1 MTIDEMKRLKK
12 ERSLTNAMIAKMT
25 ELPQSTVQKIF
36 SGETKHPRFET
47 LTALENVFHS
57 LDVRVLQENTSLPWY
72 GGDTDPDTSHTY
84 TYHPIRAQMIAE
96 PYQTYGTSALKNPGP
111 FTVEDW
117 RMLPDGE
124 RAELIDG
131 QLIYMASPSITHQ
144 LIAGEI
150 HRQIANFIYDHD
162 GSCMPGIAPLGV
174 QLDCDELTMVEP
186 DVLVVCDPEKVEGRD
201 VYGAPDFILEVL
213 SPTTA
218 KKDIFTKTEKYR
230 NAGVREYWIID
241 PENALL
247 QVFPYGFDEDAE
259 DYDMT
264 APVPLRIFG
273 GELKIDFTRILQWIE
288 KNRKR
293 SE

>member
-1 MTIDEMKRLKK
+1 MTIEEMKRLKK

-36 SGETKHPRFET
+36 SGETKHPRYET

-72 GGDTDPDTSHTY
+72 GKDAEQAAGQTY
-84 TYHPIRAQMIAE
+84 TYRPIRAQMIAE
-96 PYQTYGTSALKNPGP
+96 PYQTYGTSALSNPGP

-117 RMLPDGE
+117 EKLPDGE

-131 QLIYMASPSITHQ
+131 QLIYMATPTVTHQ
-144 LIAGEI
+144 LIAGEV

-174 QLDCDELTMVEP
+174 QLDCDNRTMVEP
-186 DVLVVCDPEKVEGRD
+186 DVLVVCDPEKAEGRN

-218 KKDIFTKTEKYR
+218 KKDIFTKAEKYR

-247 QVFPYGFDEDAE
+247 RVFPYGFDEDVT
-259 DYDMT
+259 DYDMKS
-264 APVPLRIFG
+264 PVPLRIYG
-273 GELKIDFTRILQWIE
+273 GKLKIDFSRILQWIE
-288 KNRKR
+288 KARKQDM
-293 SE
+293 